1 MNAGMILD
9 ELYQAVS
16 AVDPDGKANVLRKLN
31 LSYYDLC
38 GLASFVGLRRT
49 MSFTS
54 GGYLPADLIGIDSIY
69 DGDGNEFV
77 ARERGQVLTHMAGD
91 PVRRYYY
98 DDVVILPSEQRKGL
112 SIDKASSSF
121 DVTNPTMTPTY
132 VGEYM
137 TIGKGLGFY
146 KITAA
151 NTITPRYM
159 GPKLVDAY
167 FQIRPETTK
176 QLRLVDENGDAYA
189 TAVTLDY
196 WAYPPPIYDESQLIF
211 LPTTRA
217 LFLRTLIRLFGIDLM
232 NQFAADRY
240 RDEYKEAVDEMID
253 RNPSYLPP
261 CRPRNRHGNAAG
273 WGSRGA

>member
-16 AVDPDGKANVLRKLN
+16 AVDPDSKANVLRKLN

-38 GLASFVGLRRT
+38 GLASFVALRRT

-54 GGYLPADLIGIDSIY
+54 GGYLPADLIGIDGIY
-69 DGDGNEFV
+69 DGDGNEYV
-77 ARERGQVLTHMAGD
+77 ARERGQVFANMAGD

-98 DDVVILPSEQRKGL
+98 DDVVIRPLEQRKGL
-112 SIDKASSSF
+112 SIDKASSTF

-132 VGEYM
+132 IGEYM
-137 TIGKGLGFY
+137 TIGKELGFY

-189 TAVTLDY
+189 TAATLDY
-196 WAYPPPIYDESQLIF
+196 WAYPPPIYDESQLVF

-217 LFLRTLIRLFGIDLM
+217 LFLRTLIRLFGLDLM

-253 RNPSYLPP
+253 RNPTYLSP
-261 CRPRNRHGNAAG
+261 CRPRNRNGSAAG
-273 WGSRGA
+273 WGSRGG